1 MVFAYPRAALG
12 STQRVFVSENFLQD
26 GWPGASR
33 DLDEFIVWSVSA
45 MVSALQV
52 VEVIPP
58 WWREARWW
66 FAIVQN
72 PYREICFNPFHW
84 TGIYVFRLCGIL
96 WQHGVGIKKIP
107 HCWWPAWWIAICTVI
122 SESSRLSPG
131 WLMSFGS
138 NFDNQ
143 TSNWLNQVTDHTV
156 MSELLV
162 TLVKS

>member
-58 WWREARWW
+58 WWREARWL
-66 FAIVQN
+66 FAIVEN
-72 PYREICFNPFHW
+72 PYWEIFSTLFIELASMSI
-84 TGIYVFRLCGIL
+84 GYV
-96 WQHGVGIKKIP
+96 
-107 HCWWPAWWIAICTVI
+107 
-122 SESSRLSPG
+122 EYY
-131 WLMSFGS
+131 GS
-138 NFDNQ
+138 MV
-143 TSNWLNQVTDHTV
+143 L
-156 MSELLV
+156 E
-162 TLVKS
+162 